1 MMEALRTELAQIPDA
16 GSVGYEITNLQK
28 VGIGP
33 RGDGD
38 GRVAVYAR
46 ASRND

>member
-16 GSVGYEITNLQK
+16 GSVGYEITILQK
-28 VGIGP
+28 VGIGS

-38 GRVAVYAR
+38 GRVAFYPRVRRY
-46 ASRND
+46 D